1 MILTF
6 VKYQS
11 LLAAYLITLVQGQR
25 RYSFAIFRLL
35 GSELVYIKKQL
46 KVSLVELLS
55 QRSDVNDEVREPV
68 EFHFVLEIHSQ
79 LNHLVVLVNRLVVL
93 RVVNCRPAVARLLG
107 YMVRRERHQRVYQRQ
122 KLDDSFDHKEVLL
135 IFSHIGIRYY
145 PFLYGLDIDLL
156 DDILEEIYS
165 QQVGL
170 VDV

>member
-1 MILTF
+1 VILTF

-107 YMVRRERHQRVYQRQ
+107 YMVRRERHQRI
-122 KLDDSFDHKEVLL
+122 H
-135 IFSHIGIRYY
+135 
-145 PFLYGLDIDLL
+145 
-156 DDILEEIYS
+156 
-165 QQVGL
+165 
-170 VDV
+170 